1 MVSDK
6 ISLIYARETV
16 NNIPNNSTGTI
27 TVNDARLI
35 YKEFS
40 NKSSSIG
47 VNLNSVSL
55 VGLTP
60 AQFKNA
66 AECSNMKLY
75 QLSSISV
82 NIDGSNFTISF
93 DDNTKRYKTNT
104 SEKYFVQ
111 LQAILDT
118 LNQMYLP
125 KYNEL
130 VNIWDKLYTDPYI
143 AVEEDTNGNLTMQYI
158 DCGYIQGLFGTNNVT
173 YIKNGATYTK
183 NAKDALI
190 DLFDNL

>member
-6 ISLIYARETV
+6 ISLIYAREAV
-16 NNIPNNSTGTI
+16 NNIPNNSSGI
-27 TVNDARLI
+27 IKVVDARLI

-40 NKSSSIG
+40 NKNSSIG
-47 VNLNSVSL
+47 VNLSSVSL
-55 VGLTP
+55 SGLTP

-75 QLSSISV
+75 QISSIV
-82 NIDGSNFTISF
+82 TDINGSNFIISF
-93 DDNTKRYKTNT
+93 DDTLKRYKAPNS
-104 SEKYFVQ
+104 SEYFIEI
-111 LQAILDT
+111 QAILDT

-130 VNIWDKLYTDPYI
+130 VNIWDKLYTDVYI
-143 AVEEDTNGNLTMQYI
+143 QVEEDANGNLTMQYI

-173 YIKNGATYTK
+173 YKKNGATYTK

>member
-1 MVSDK
+1 MVSNK
-6 ISLIYARETV
+6 ISLIYAREAV
-16 NNIPNNSTGTI
+16 NNIPNNSVGTI
-27 TVNDARLI
+27 TVNDTRLI

-40 NKSSSIG
+40 NKNSIVG

-55 VGLTP
+55 TGFTP

-66 AECSNMKLY
+66 AECSDMKLY
-75 QLSSISV
+75 QISSVSV
-82 NIDGSNFTISF
+82 NIDSSNFTISF
-93 DDNTKRYKTNT
+93 DDILKKYKAQT
-104 SEKYFVQ
+104 SDKYYNEM
-111 LQAILDT
+111 QAILDT

-130 VNIWDKLYTDPYI
+130 LNIWNKLDTSVYI
-143 AVEEDTNGNLTMQYI
+143 QVEKDLNGNLTMQYI
-158 DCGYIQGLFGTNNVT
+158 DCGYIQGLFGINNVT

-183 NAKDALI
+183 NAKEALI

>member
-6 ISLIYARETV
+6 ISLVYARETV
-16 NNIPNNSTGTI
+16 NNIPNNSAGTI
-27 TVNDARLI
+27 TVNDTRLI
-35 YKEFS
+35 YTEFS
-40 NKSSSIG
+40 NNSSSIG

-55 VGLTP
+55 AGLTP

-75 QLSSISV
+75 QISSISV
-82 NIDGSNFTISF
+82 NIKGSNFMISY
-93 DDNTKRYKTNT
+93 DDAFKKYKAPISNVYHT
-104 SEKYFVQ
+104 EI
-111 LQAILDT
+111 QAILDT

-125 KYNEL
+125 KYNQL
-130 VNIWDKLYTDPYI
+130 VNIWNKLYTDVYI
-143 AVEEDTNGNLTMQYI
+143 QVEEDSNGNLTMQYI
-158 DCGYIQGLFGTNNVT
+158 DCGYIQGLFGYNNVT

>member
-6 ISLIYARETV
+6 ISLIYAREAV
-16 NNIPNNSTGTI
+16 NNIPNNSAGTI
-27 TVNDARLI
+27 KVNDTRLI

-40 NKSSSIG
+40 NKSSIIG

-55 VGLTP
+55 FGLTP

-75 QLSSISV
+75 QISSVSV
-82 NIDGSNFTISF
+82 DREGSNFTISF
-93 DDNTKRYKTNT
+93 DDNTKRYKTQN
-104 SEKYFVQ
+104 SEKYATQ

-130 VNIWDKLYTDPYI
+130 VGIWDKLYTDVYI
-143 AVEEDTNGNLTMQYI
+143 QVEEDDNGNLTMQYI

-173 YIKNGATYTK
+173 YKKNGATYTK

>member
-6 ISLIYARETV
+6 ISLVYARETV
-16 NNIPNNSTGTI
+16 NNIPNNSPGTI
-27 TVNDARLI
+27 TVNDTRLI
-35 YKEFS
+35 YKEFLYK
-40 NKSSSIG
+40 NSSYGI
-47 VNLNSVSL
+47 NLNSISL
-55 VGLTP
+55 AGLTP

-66 AECSNMKLY
+66 AECANMKLY
-75 QLSSISV
+75 QISSLSVSI
-82 NIDGSNFTISF
+82 DASNFTITF
-93 DDNTKRYKTNT
+93 DDISKRYKTAN
-104 SEKYFVQ
+104 SDKYNVE

-130 VNIWDKLYTDPYI
+130 VTIWDKLYTDVYI
-143 AVEEDTNGNLTMQYI
+143 NVEEDTNGNLTVQYI

-173 YIKNGATYTK
+173 YTKNGSTYTK
-183 NAKDALI
+183 NAKDALV

>member
-6 ISLIYARETV
+6 ISLIYAREAV
-16 NNIPNNSTGTI
+16 NNIPNNSAGTI
-27 TVNDARLI
+27 KVNDTRLI

-40 NKSSSIG
+40 NKSSIIG

-55 VGLTP
+55 FGLTP

-75 QLSSISV
+75 QISSVSV
-82 NIDGSNFTISF
+82 DIEGSNFTISF
-93 DDNTKRYKTNT
+93 DDNIKRYKTQN
-104 SEKYFVQ
+104 SEKYATQ

-130 VNIWDKLYTDPYI
+130 VGIWDKLYTDVYI
-143 AVEEDTNGNLTMQYI
+143 QVEEDANGNLTMQYI
-158 DCGYIQGLFGTNNVT
+158 DCGYIQGLFGTHNVT

>member
-6 ISLIYARETV
+6 ISLIYAREAV
-16 NNIPNNSTGTI
+16 NNIPNNSAGI
-27 TVNDARLI
+27 IKVNDTRLI

-40 NKSSSIG
+40 NKSSIIG

-55 VGLTP
+55 FGLTP

-75 QLSSISV
+75 QISSVSV
-82 NIDGSNFTISF
+82 DIEGSNFTISF
-93 DDNTKRYKTNT
+93 DDNIKRYKTQN
-104 SEKYFVQ
+104 SEKYATQ

-130 VNIWDKLYTDPYI
+130 VGIWDKLYTDVYI
-143 AVEEDTNGNLTMQYI
+143 QVEEDANGNLTMQYI

-173 YIKNGATYTK
+173 YKKNGATYTK

>member
-6 ISLIYARETV
+6 ISLIYAREAV
-16 NNIPNNSTGTI
+16 NNIPNNSAGTI

-55 VGLTP
+55 AGLTP

-75 QLSSISV
+75 QLSSVSV
-82 NIDGSNFTISF
+82 NIDGSNFTITF
-93 DDNTKRYKTNT
+93 DDNTKRYKTAT

-130 VNIWDKLYTDPYI
+130 VNVWDKLYTDPYI
-143 AVEEDTNGNLTMQYI
+143 AVEEDNNGNLTVQYI
-158 DCGYIQGLFGTNNVT
+158 DCGYIQGLFGTNSVT
-173 YIKNGATYTK
+173 YTKNGATHTK

>member
-6 ISLIYARETV
+6 ISLIYAHETV
-16 NNIPNNSTGTI
+16 NNIPNNSAGTI

-55 VGLTP
+55 AGLTP

-93 DDNTKRYKTNT
+93 DDNTKQYKTVA

-158 DCGYIQGLFGTNNVT
+158 DCGYIQGLFGTHNVT
-173 YIKNGATYTK
+173 YIKNGATHTK

>member
-6 ISLIYARETV
+6 ISLIYAREAV
-16 NNIPNNSTGTI
+16 NNIPNNSAGTI
-27 TVNDARLI
+27 KVNDTRLI

-40 NKSSSIG
+40 NKSSIIG

-55 VGLTP
+55 FGLTP

-75 QLSSISV
+75 QISSVSV
-82 NIDGSNFTISF
+82 DIEGSNFTISF
-93 DDNTKRYKTNT
+93 DDNIKRYKTQN
-104 SEKYFVQ
+104 SEKYATQ

-130 VNIWDKLYTDPYI
+130 VSIWDKLYTDVYI
-143 AVEEDTNGNLTMQYI
+143 QVEEDANGNLTMQYI

-173 YIKNGATYTK
+173 YNKNGATYTK

>member
-6 ISLIYARETV
+6 ISLIYAREAV
-16 NNIPNNSTGTI
+16 NNIPNNSAGTI
-27 TVNDARLI
+27 KVNDTRLI

-40 NKSSSIG
+40 NKSSIIG

-55 VGLTP
+55 FGLTP

-75 QLSSISV
+75 QISSVSV
-82 NIDGSNFTISF
+82 DIEGSNFTISF
-93 DDNTKRYKTNT
+93 DDNTKRYKTQN
-104 SEKYFVQ
+104 SEKYAIQ

-130 VNIWDKLYTDPYI
+130 VGIWDKLYTDVYI
-143 AVEEDTNGNLTMQYI
+143 QVEEDINGNLTMQYI

-173 YIKNGATYTK
+173 YLKNGATHTK

>member
-6 ISLIYARETV
+6 ISLIYAREAV
-16 NNIPNNSTGTI
+16 NNIPNNSAGTI

-55 VGLTP
+55 AGLTP

-75 QLSSISV
+75 QLSNVSV
-82 NIDGSNFTISF
+82 NIDGSNFTITF
-93 DDNTKRYKTNT
+93 DDNIKRYKTAT
-104 SEKYFVQ
+104 SDKYFVQ

-118 LNQMYLP
+118 LNQLYLP

-143 AVEEDTNGNLTMQYI
+143 AVEEDVNGNLTVQYI
-158 DCGYIQGLFGTNNVT
+158 DCGYIQGLFGINNVT
-173 YIKNGATYTK
+173 YTKNGATHTK

>member
-16 NNIPNNSTGTI
+16 NNIPNNSAGTI

-40 NKSSSIG
+40 NKNSSVG

-55 VGLTP
+55 ACLTP

-75 QLSSISV
+75 QISSVSV
-82 NIDGSNFTISF
+82 NVNGSNFMISF
-93 DDNTKRYKTNT
+93 DDIFKKYKAPISNLYYN
-104 SEKYFVQ
+104 EI
-111 LQAILDT
+111 QAILDT

-130 VNIWDKLYTDPYI
+130 VNIWDKLYTDVYI
-143 AVEEDTNGNLTMQYI
+143 QVEEDANGNLTMQYI
-158 DCGYIQGLFGTNNVT
+158 DCGYIQGLFGINNVT